1 MGVAGAGAGPQRCLK
16 KSGKSVEAYQNWHPF
31 FRVAMEFPV
40 EGLNNFLLNRA
51 IETLSDG
58 GGCRLICGSYDVP
71 MVAACRIMPPPLNFV
86 EPLAID
92 SHSHRIHVWY
102 IC

>member
-1 MGVAGAGAGPQRCLK
+1 MVISRSEKPSKQVCMGAAGAGAGPQRCLK

-51 IETLSDG
+51 IEC
-58 GGCRLICGSYDVP
+58 CRMVMDV
-71 MVAACRIMPPPLNFV
+71 
-86 EPLAID
+86 D
-92 SHSHRIHVWY
+92 
-102 IC
+102 